1 MVADLFEND
10 GWDGIFLGAAV
21 PEDAMLEAIRSDKP
35 DLVALSVTMPQHLL
49 TCAELV
55 EAIRREFKGTGLG
68 LSIVKRIIEEM
79 GGEIRVESEL
89 DIGTKFSWDLTFP
102 IDKAINER
110 AENIPDRIVTLRGI
124 RVLAAEDNSLNSEI
138 LKFILEDMGIN
149 VNLVENGEL
158 AVKAFEESRPGEYAM
173 ILMDIM
179 MPVMDGYEA
188 SRIIRNMK
196 RPDAAK
202 IPIIA
207 LTATAFAEDI
217 VRSSEAGMD
226 AHITKPIDENKLK
239 ECMLRLLASR

>member
-55 EAIRREFKGTGLG
+55 EAIRSEFKGTGLG

-110 AENIPDRIVTLRGI
+110 AEND
-124 RVLAAEDNSLNSEI
+124 A
-138 LKFILEDMGIN
+138 
-149 VNLVENGEL
+149 
-158 AVKAFEESRPGEYAM
+158 
-173 ILMDIM
+173 
-179 MPVMDGYEA
+179 GYGW
-188 SRIIRNMK
+188 I
-196 RPDAAK
+196 
-202 IPIIA
+202 
-207 LTATAFAEDI
+207 
-217 VRSSEAGMD
+217 
-226 AHITKPIDENKLK
+226 
-239 ECMLRLLASR
+239 